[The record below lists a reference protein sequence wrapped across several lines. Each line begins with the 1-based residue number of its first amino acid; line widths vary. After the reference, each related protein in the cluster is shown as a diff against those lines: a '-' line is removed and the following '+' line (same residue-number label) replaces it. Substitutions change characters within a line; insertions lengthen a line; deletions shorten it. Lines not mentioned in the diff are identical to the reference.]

1 MSKLKKALEKA
12 KETRIRENGQ
22 ILETPVKEQVPVPP
36 PPLDT
41 QTTKPEPVVKKPG
54 PRTTKRV
61 EIDREM
67 LIKNKVITLYHHDR
81 TADKIRILRTQVLEK
96 LKATGGN
103 SILIS
108 SPNPGEGKTMI
119 SINLAMSMTQ
129 EVNRTTL
136 LVDADLRKPF
146 VHRYFGFEAE
156 KGLGQYLLGEIELA
170 EALVNPGIDKLTI
183 LPGGNPLPSSTEYLA
198 SPRMQSLVKELKE
211 RYEDRIIIFDT
222 TSLLTRADPIVFSE
236 NIDGIILIIEA
247 EKTSTHDIERT
258 LEILKDRPILGTLYN
273 KSRNPKV

>member
-1 MSKLKKALEKA
+1 M
-12 KETRIRENGQ
+12 
-22 ILETPVKEQVPVPP
+22 
-36 PPLDT
+36 
-41 QTTKPEPVVKKPG
+41 
-54 PRTTKRV
+54 
-61 EIDREM
+61 
-67 LIKNKVITLYHHDR
+67 
-81 TADKIRILRTQVLEK
+81 LRTQILEK
-96 LKATGGN
+96 LKAKGGN

-108 SPNPGEGKTMI
+108 SPNPGEGKTVV
-119 SINLAMSMTQ
+119 SINLAVSMTQ

-146 VHRYFGFEAE
+146 VHRYLGFEAE
-156 KGLGQYLLGEIELA
+156 KGLGQYLLGEIDLA
-170 EALVNPGIDKLTI
+170 DALVNPGIDKLTI
-183 LPGGNPLPSSTEYLA
+183 LPGGSPLPSSTEYLG

-236 NIDGIILIIEA
+236 NIDGIVLIIEA

-273 KSRNPKV
+273 KSRSSKA